1 MSNKKNIKKKI
12 RKPPRKCTI
21 CAKIGHNTRT
31 CPTVQKIEKTSS
43 KLEKKDGA
51 SFVIIKVGHEADKS
65 PFVLDIS
72 TKNRD
77 NNLEKVDVYKD
88 DKKYIN
94 EHRNVVSFADIITKT
109 NNKKVSEFTKLDDS
123 SLQTNKFTKK
133 EKTKQ
138 QKDFI
143 ATKFKV
149 NKNNRLLPKIN
160 LFKIFVKNLKRL
172 FNFIC
177 KVFTSFFSNIALI
190 FSKFFNSFSLK
201 RFTLS
206 FVVLTILITIPLPA
220 LGYYKK
226 IKSDTADIL
235 QKSTDAFLALQSSTV
250 SAFSNNLVQA
260 ESDLNSALNSFGNAE
275 EVIDREYKAMVYVAK
290 LLPIIGDKVK
300 SRQKLLLAGH
310 ELALGNTY
318 LVKGIDEATQEM
330 SDKNMVERLT
340 ILQQHLRGALDSY
353 ETALVEIDE
362 VDIKSVPVDYQQS
375 FSDFKMLFAGFVEDM
390 KDLDKVIQSVQL
402 VMGGDGF
409 KRYLIVF
416 QNNFEMRPTGG
427 FIGSYAVVDVQSG
440 KILNIEVPP
449 KGSYDFQ
456 GQLDVYEKP
465 PLPLQLINKR
475 WEFQDSNWFPDFE
488 TSAKKMSWFFEHG
501 KKVSVDG
508 VIAIN
513 SSVLS
518 RLLKVV
524 GPIENDNYALLLESE
539 NALENLEKEI
549 RNYDNYEENNPKEV
563 LSQVLDQILE
573 SLQNINPN
581 KLVSLV
587 KEMHEALSQ
596 KEIQLYF
603 NDSYVQNAVKEYGW
617 TGEILATK
625 DNQDYLMVVNANI
638 GGEKSDFNIR
648 QTIEHQAVVS
658 EDGSVIDTVVVTR
671 KHLGQSGEK
680 YFDDPNINYLRVYVP
695 EGSELL
701 DAGGFVYPDE
711 ASFQV
716 PPKWYEDDVDLE
728 NIEKEE
734 SIHLTTGTRVNKEFD
749 KTSFGN
755 WIVTKS
761 GEESKVY
768 FVYKLPFSV
777 FEKTIEH
784 VNKSKFNFNSILG
797 IEDKTKSLSRYSV
810 LLQKQSG
817 MDSKV
822 FNTIIYPDVWS
833 PIWKEGSEDW
843 QLSSN
848 GASIEE
854 NFDNDKIFGIV
865 MEEKN

>member
-1 MSNKKNIKKKI
+1 
-12 RKPPRKCTI
+12 
-21 CAKIGHNTRT
+21 
-31 CPTVQKIEKTSS
+31 
-43 KLEKKDGA
+43 
-51 SFVIIKVGHEADKS
+51 
-65 PFVLDIS
+65 
-72 TKNRD
+72 
-77 NNLEKVDVYKD
+77 
-88 DKKYIN
+88 
-94 EHRNVVSFADIITKT
+94 
-109 NNKKVSEFTKLDDS
+109 
-123 SLQTNKFTKK
+123 
-133 EKTKQ
+133 
-138 QKDFI
+138 
-143 ATKFKV
+143 
-149 NKNNRLLPKIN
+149 
-160 LFKIFVKNLKRL
+160 
-172 FNFIC
+172 
-177 KVFTSFFSNIALI
+177 
-190 FSKFFNSFSLK
+190 
-201 RFTLS
+201 
-206 FVVLTILITIPLPA
+206 
-220 LGYYKK
+220 
-226 IKSDTADIL
+226 
-235 QKSTDAFLALQSSTV
+235 
-250 SAFSNNLVQA
+250 
-260 ESDLNSALNSFGNAE
+260 
-275 EVIDREYKAMVYVAK
+275 
-290 LLPIIGDKVK
+290 
-300 SRQKLLLAGH
+300 
-310 ELALGNTY
+310 
-318 LVKGIDEATQEM
+318 
-330 SDKNMVERLT
+330 
-340 ILQQHLRGALDSY
+340 
-353 ETALVEIDE
+353 
-362 VDIKSVPVDYQQS
+362 
-375 FSDFKMLFAGFVEDM
+375 
-390 KDLDKVIQSVQL
+390 
-402 VMGGDGF
+402 MGGDGF